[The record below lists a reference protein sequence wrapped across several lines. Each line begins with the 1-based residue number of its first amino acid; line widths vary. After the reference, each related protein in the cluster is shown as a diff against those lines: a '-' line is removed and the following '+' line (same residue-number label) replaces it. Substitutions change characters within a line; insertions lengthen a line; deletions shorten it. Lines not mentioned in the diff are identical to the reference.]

1 MEELNNNSIKKLKP
15 LKKFGQN
22 YLHDQNILSKIAE
35 VIHPQSEDTI
45 VEIGPGKGA
54 LTSKLFDKAN
64 SYFAV
69 EIDSRVIEDLKINFP
84 NITVVNEDF
93 LNIDLN
99 KFYLNNKRFRVVG
112 NIPYNITS
120 PILFKLLES
129 RSIVKDVVLLVQ
141 LEVAQRIVA
150 KSGTKEYGI
159 LSVILNTFADV
170 KLCFKVSPN
179 VFCPRPKVYSA
190 VIKLDFK
197 EDEINFNESLFIK
210 TVKATFNQ
218 RRKTLRNSLGN
229 SIFAELI
236 NEDCPI
242 NLNLRAEQLTI
253 KDFIDLT
260 NYIEHKRDLLLIH
273 EKQIPRD
280 FPQLESY

>member
-1 MEELNNNSIKKLKP
+1 MEELNNNSNKKLKP

-35 VIHPQSEDTI
+35 VIQPQSEDTI

-99 KFYLNNKRFRVVG
+99 KFYLNNKRFRAVG

-179 VFCPRPKVYSA
+179 VFYPRPKVYSA

-260 NYIEHKRDLLLIH
+260 NYIEHKRDL
-273 EKQIPRD
+273 
-280 FPQLESY
+280 